1 MDALQGV
8 KLDRF
13 QEEAIEAI
21 NRDASVIVTAPT
33 GAGKTVIAEY
43 AVEKCIKESHRVIY
57 TAPIKALSNQKYR
70 DFYAEYGDKIGIVTG
85 DVVLNPYAQV
95 LLMTTEIFRNTIFDD
110 IERLQDVSY
119 VIFDEIHYINDI
131 ERGTVWEES
140 IIFAPQH
147 IKFVCLSATI
157 PNINTFA
164 EWMQSVRDID
174 IETVEELNRPVPLE
188 HHLYFKELR
197 YWRCTKHI
205 AAVIRSRAQRDG
217 RRPKK
222 SDTRLMTKP
231 AKGASI

>member
-1 MDALQGV
+1 MPLKNV
-8 KLDRF
+8 FR
-13 QEEAIEAI
+13 
-21 NRDASVIVTAPT
+21 RT
-33 GAGKTVIAEY
+33 G
-43 AVEKCIKESHRVIY
+43 RVIY

-70 DFYAEYGDKIGIVTG
+70 DFYAEYGEKIGIVTG

-157 PNINTFA
+157 PNINPFT

-174 IETVEELNRPVPLE
+174 IEIVEELERPVPLK
-188 HHLYFKELR
+188 HYLYFKDYGIGDASHITPLRKISQHDMREKRKALELFENR
-197 YWRCTKHI
+197 TPPAFPPWFCRDTSYSASPSRE
-205 AAVIRSRAQRDG
+205 AVSV
-217 RRPKK
+217 P
-222 SDTRLMTKP
+222 LFLF
-231 AKGASI
+231 